1 MVWIILSAISV
12 LFLVVVLDWL
22 VIGFAIPDQRFLRKR
37 GKRSYAKEY
46 ILESPNYM
54 AYQKTTECSGF
65 STAHVFRSFGLEA
78 EGNQIY
84 ANIKHKMKNGA
95 VMPRTLKKFIRG
107 YDLEV
112 NYVKGSLES
121 LKTDLSEGKRMI
133 VFIKTRLDKNWLH
146 YVSVVGYDEEN
157 IFIAESMYSLKNCE
171 TKYYNRKLSNEEFMK
186 YWDIREWYMPFYK
199 NTYLVISRKS

>member
-65 STAHVFRSFGLEA
+65 QRHMCLEA
-78 EGNQIY
+78 
-84 ANIKHKMKNGA
+84 
-95 VMPRTLKKFIRG
+95 
-107 YDLEV
+107 LE
-112 NYVKGSLES
+112 
-121 LKTDLSEGKRMI
+121 
-133 VFIKTRLDKNWLH
+133 W
-146 YVSVVGYDEEN
+146 
-157 IFIAESMYSLKNCE
+157 
-171 TKYYNRKLSNEEFMK
+171 KLMEMT
-186 YWDIREWYMPFYK
+186 YMQK
-199 NTYLVISRKS
+199 